1 MALVAVTF
9 NDVVNITPGDD
20 EEYSRVLVALGI
32 NSGVN
37 SWPRNFFD
45 DCYVPGAAIKSL
57 YDKDTNGRL
66 RELLLSHPGLGEERA
81 REAVH
86 AVVTTVKDNPARS
99 DLHSLPYGVLANPAL
114 TRDMVSEVVQVA
126 ELLPS
131 HAVNEFLKSVQ
142 QTEDDVM
149 ALWECQSRRYPFVE
163 QSQCDF
169 VDIATRCGLAP
180 HSLVEQWLGNAD
192 YAPYAA
198 AHATNVCEDDVLAV
212 AGKPGCSYALRNRIL
227 SHGALWREAKRR
239 RGAWTDL
246 AHLFAN
252 EGAPPALLEYGAR
265 DEEYQWVWKS
275 IASNPAATRA
285 AFETLLFTGSNDKKR
300 LLLEA
305 GRNRCF
311 PPGLVWDVYRVFGA
325 GSALGFRNAPPALV
339 RDLAGFYADGRL
351 SSGYSTGM
359 NVLFHRNC
367 PADVRSHL
375 AWDDRA
381 LWPLVADDAYR
392 GRHEKKA
399 AKSGGDGVDFSSLY
413 PLCG

>member
-45 DCYVPGAAIKSL
+45 DCHVPGAAIKSL

-86 AVVTTVKDNPARS
+86 AVVTAVKDNHARS
-99 DLHSLPYGVLANPAL
+99 DLHGLPYGVLANPAL
-114 TRDMVSEVVQVA
+114 THDMVSEVVQVA

-131 HAVNEFLKSVQ
+131 HAVNEFLKNVQ
-142 QTEDDVM
+142 PTEDDVM

-180 HSLVEQWLGNAD
+180 DSLVEQWLGNAD

-198 AHATNVCEDDVLAV
+198 AHATNISEDDVLAI
-212 AGKPGCSYALRNRIL
+212 AGKPGCSYALRNPIM

-252 EGAPPALLEYGAR
+252 EGAPPALLETGAR
-265 DEEYQWVWKS
+265 DEEYRWVWKS

-285 AFETLLFTGSNDKKR
+285 VFETLLFTGGSNCVMIACAKNNP
-300 LLLEA
+300 
-305 GRNRCF
+305 GF
-311 PPGLVWDVYRVFGA
+311 PPD
-325 GSALGFRNAPPALV
+325 LV
-339 RDLAGFYADGRL
+339 RDVYMVFGEGTASGFVSASAGILRDLAQWHGTEAGGAVTAVGCR
-351 SSGYSTGM
+351 
-359 NVLFHRNC
+359 VAIHRNC
-367 PADVRSHL
+367 SPDVRRSL
-375 AWDDRA
+375 VEGLKRM
-381 LWPLVADDAYR
+381 WPLVAYDAYR
-392 GRHEKKA
+392 GR
-399 AKSGGDGVDFSSLY
+399 
-413 PLCG
+413 LCL